1 MKKFLTLIILMF
13 LLFGLAKSTFS
24 YESLIIEREYSTPQI
39 SFKYVNGKIREMV
52 SEEKTEPP
60 FSLPFL
66 NIRIPI
72 PQNLEFK
79 DFSIEDS
86 VVKNLEMDLAKKNFS
101 IAPTKLYYSIPEE
114 NIVFLGKF
122 KKGNESFLLF
132 RYYPVIYD
140 EESGTGRWLIKFKLK
155 IFLKRN
161 FTLTS
166 SRQKRLNY
174 PTYLII
180 GKKDLEERLD
190 FFVDYKE
197 KEGFNV
203 VFKPLEDFREENI
216 EEDIRNYLKE
226 NYESMNIKY
235 LLLIGTTDEIP
246 MFIVFPHPNGEDLP
260 VETDFFYGELDSNI
274 NFDNDDYPGEPEEDK
289 IDFYSEIGVG
299 RIPEDDIDNVV
310 EILNRTISFEKLE
323 NKSKVLLPG
332 GFWNFKE
339 KGIFG
344 EMPETDGAYSL
355 KVIFDKTLKDKGFVG
370 TFLSE
375 KEGIRISD
383 VEGIP
388 LTYDNFINYQKESKP
403 TLVLWQGHGLPQAT
417 FRKIW
422 IEDKNKDGY
431 FQDDEG
437 NFIKFVDANS
447 LSNMDTSVPSI
458 TFMGACDNMF
468 DVEDSLAHLFLK
480 SYSVSVIA
488 STETAWYGLGWR
500 DVEDG
505 WFQSIMYKFSE
516 NLSNLLDVSKSLNE
530 AKEYY
535 FENFIY
541 PLQKYERYQN
551 IYVFNILGDPSV
563 SLKVTGKTL
572 SIFSNQ
578 VETRVG
584 KLFKLSFSSSKLI
597 SSMKGYIEYDPEVMK
612 FFKIETDGTASFK
625 ELSDGKIMFNLK
637 DISKK
642 TLFTL
647 LFFSKKENEAK
658 VELKNI
664 VINNEMEIEK
674 VTSENIVIEERE
686 YPVWDINLDGMVDGE
701 DLIESSNH
709 FGLYYPDEN
718 YLDIVDFTMDGLI
731 DGEDLI
737 EFSNHFGEN
746 YKGG

>member
-1 MKKFLTLIILMF
+1 MKKYLIFIIVLFLFLSLI
-13 LLFGLAKSTFS
+13 KPVSS
-24 YESLIIEREYSTPQI
+24 YESFILEEDFNTPEI
-39 SFKYVNGKIREMV
+39 SFIYVGKQIKGLITDQKV
-52 SEEKTEPP
+52 EPP
-60 FSLPFL
+60 FSLPFM
-66 NIRIPI
+66 NIKISIPDNTEI
-72 PQNLEFK
+72 KE
-79 DFSIEDS
+79 FSIENP
-86 VVKNLEMDLAKKNFS
+86 VYKYLKMDLTKDFFS
-101 IAPTKLYYSIPEE
+101 ITDTEIHYSLPE
-114 NIVFLGKF
+114 NNVLFMGKF
-122 KKGNESFLLF
+122 RKEGKSFLLF
-132 RYYPVIYD
+132 KYYPIVYN
-140 EESGTGRWLIKFKLK
+140 ENTGIGKWLIKFKLK
-155 IFLKRN
+155 VSLKRCISLHSN
-161 FTLTS
+161 
-166 SRQKRLNY
+166 QKKTDDY
-174 PTYLII
+174 VTYLII
-180 GKKDLEERLD
+180 GKRRLKEKIK
-190 FFVDYKE
+190 FFINYKE
-197 KEGFNV
+197 KSGFNV
-203 VFKPLEDFREENI
+203 IFKPLEDFKEENI

-235 LLLIGTTDEIP
+235 LLLIGTTEEIP
-246 MFIVFPHPNGEDLP
+246 MFIVFPHPNGDDVP

-299 RIPEDDIDNVV
+299 RIPEDNVDTIV

-339 KGIFG
+339 KSIFG
-344 EMPETDGAYSL
+344 EMPETDGALSL

-375 KEGIRISD
+375 KEGIRTSD

-388 LTYDNFINYQKESKP
+388 LTYDNFIKYQKEIQP
-403 TLVLWQGHGLPQAT
+403 TLILWQGHGLPHAT

-422 IEDKNKDGY
+422 REDTNKDDY

-437 NFIKFVDANS
+437 KFIKFVDVNS

-458 TFMGACDNMF
+458 TFMGACDNMH
-468 DVEDSLAHLFLK
+468 DVENTLAHHFLK
-480 SYSVSVIA
+480 SYSVDVIA
-488 STETAWYGLGWR
+488 STETAWYGLGWG
-500 DVEDG
+500 DAEDG

-535 FENFIY
+535 FENLIY

-563 SLKVTGKTL
+563 SLKVPEETL
-572 SIFSNQ
+572 NIFSNQ
-578 VETRVG
+578 VETSVG

-612 FFKIETDGTASFK
+612 FFKIETDGTVSFK

-642 TLFTL
+642 ALFTL
-647 LFFSKKENEAK
+647 LFFSKKENETK

-664 VINNEMEIEK
+664 VVNNEMEIEK
-674 VTSENIVIEERE
+674 ISSENIQIKKRE
-686 YPVWDINLDGMVDGE
+686 YPVWDINLDGVVDGE
-701 DLIESSNH
+701 DLIEFSNH
-709 FGLYYPDEN
+709 FGFYYPDEN
-718 YLDIVDFTMDGLI
+718 YLDVVDFTMDGLI

-737 EFSNHFGEN
+737 EFSNHFSET